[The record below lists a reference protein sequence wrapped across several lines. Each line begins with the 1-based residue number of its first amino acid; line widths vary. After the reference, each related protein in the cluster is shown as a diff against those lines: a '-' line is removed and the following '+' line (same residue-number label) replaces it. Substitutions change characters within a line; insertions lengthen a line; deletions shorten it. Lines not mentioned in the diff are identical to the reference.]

1 MNTQQGRQG
10 EQLASEYLQ
19 AHGYTELSRNLH
31 FKFAEADL
39 VMEKGNII
47 IIVEVKQRSSLA
59 FGSPEEAVG
68 RAKLHKL
75 RLLVQALST
84 QFPDKEIQVDVIGI
98 DGNRVA
104 THLQNIEFS

>member
-1 MNTQQGRQG
+1 MNTQQGRKG
-10 EQLASEYLQ
+10 EQLASAYLQ
-19 AHGYTELSRNLH
+19 ARGYTELFRNYR

-39 VMEKGNII
+39 VMEKGDALV
-47 IIVEVKQRSSLA
+47 IVEVKQRSSFA

-68 RAKLHKL
+68 RAKLRKL

-84 QFPDKEIQVDVIGI
+84 KFPDKEIQVDVIGI
-98 DGNRVA
+98 DGNRIT

>member
-10 EQLASEYLQ
+10 EQLASVYLQ
-19 AHGYTELSRNLH
+19 TRGYKELFRNLH

-39 VMEKGNII
+39 VMEKGNTIV
-47 IIVEVKQRSSLA
+47 IVEVKQRSSLD

-75 RLLVQALST
+75 RLLVQALTT

-98 DGNRVA
+98 DGNRVT